1 MTDIEITLLKQLE
14 TITQERDLLL
24 KRCHQSEQAYTLLL
38 DQLKQMLR
46 HRFGQKSER
55 HIDPNNP
62 QLSLIEGIIEPPLA
76 EEPLS
81 DVDIP
86 EQDEPELP
94 DNVGDIKTNKQRK
107 KPPQGFADHLP
118 RKEVVIAVKEHD
130 KTCQCGCQKLV
141 VNHQR
146 HERLNYIP
154 PVYEILVELREV
166 VACPKGC
173 RGAMA
178 TADKPKHI
186 LPKAKVT
193 ESVLAH
199 IIVSKLDDRQPY
211 YHLEKQFE
219 KRAGFIYPRQ
229 TMARSAIDCAN
240 PLQPLYNL
248 MKDEV
253 IDYDVGALDAT
264 TLQVLNEPDRPARRK
279 SYAYC
284 FRGGAPS
291 KEVILYEYNAME
303 HKNFVND
310 WFAGFSGALHCDA
323 DPFFERLFSADEVNA
338 SFCNAHAR
346 RKFEPIANATKG
358 DGLAKDAMG
367 FYRRIYRI
375 ERLAKDEQMT
385 SQQRYALRQ
394 RMTLPI
400 MTEFKAWLDEHHPT
414 VLPKSPLGKAFNYC
428 LKHWDGLCRFLD
440 DGRLEVDNNLTEQE
454 IKPFVIARKNFMFC
468 SSVSGANALCLH
480 FSLIRTAKRHGLDPY
495 RYYVKI
501 LEDIPYCEAVE
512 DYEALLPWN
521 IKLDKVGA
529 VKAAA

>member
-1 MTDIEITLLKQLE
+1 MLLK
-14 TITQERDLLL
+14 
-24 KRCHQSEQAYTLLL
+24 KCHQSEQAYTLLL

-55 HIDPNNP
+55 YIDPNNP
-62 QLSLIEGIIEPPLA
+62 QLPLIEGVT

-81 DVDIP
+81 DIDVP
-86 EQDEPELP
+86 EPGNQELP
-94 DNVGDIKTNKQRK
+94 DNVIDIKAKKQRK
-107 KPPQGFADHLP
+107 KVQQGFASHLP
-118 RKEVVIAVKEHD
+118 RTEVVIAVKEHD
-130 KTCQCGCQKLV
+130 KTCQCGCQKSV
-141 VNHQR
+141 INHQR

-154 PVYEILVELREV
+154 PVYEIIVELREV

-173 RGAMA
+173 RGEMI
-178 TADKPKHI
+178 TAENTKHI
-186 LPKAKVT
+186 LPKSKVT

-211 YHLEKQFE
+211 YHLEKQFDQ
-219 KRAGFIYPRQ
+219 RAGFTYTRQ
-229 TMARSAIDCAN
+229 TMARSTIDCAH
-240 PLQPLYNL
+240 PLQPLFNL

-284 FRGGAPS
+284 FRGGAPG
-291 KEVILYEYNAME
+291 KAVILYEYNAME
-303 HKNFVND
+303 HKRFVDD
-310 WFAGFSGALHCDA
+310 WFAGFSGTLHCDA
-323 DPFFERLFSADEVNA
+323 DPFFNRLFSDADVHA

-358 DGLAKDAMG
+358 DGLAKDAMH
-367 FYRRIYRI
+367 FYRRIYRV
-375 ERLAKDEQMT
+375 ERLAKDEKMT
-385 SQQRYALRQ
+385 IQQRYALRQ
-394 RMTLPI
+394 RLTKSILK
-400 MTEFKAWLDEHHPT
+400 EFKAWLDVNYPT
-414 VLPKSPLGKAFNYC
+414 VLPKSPLGKAFNYT
-428 LKHWDGLCRFLD
+428 LKHWEGLCRFLD
-440 DGRLEVDNNLTEQE
+440 DGRLEADNNLTEQE

-480 FSLIRTAKRHGLDPY
+480 FSLIRTAKHHGLDPY

-501 LEDIPYCEAVE
+501 LKDIPYCESVE

-521 IKLDKVGA
+521 ISLDKVG
-529 VKAAA
+529 VIRDAA